1 MGAFGPRFHI
11 TTYTTQSA
19 NLMLRQLGLTIYLA
33 GLGLSAGAGFFE
45 TVFTLQGLKWV
56 AISIALCV
64 VPVLLIGFISAKVFK
79 ISYADN
85 VGMLCGGMANPFAL
99 DYAGNGADGD
109 DPAVAYATVYP
120 AGIFL
125 RVISAQIIILLLG

>member
-1 MGAFGPRFHI
+1 M
-11 TTYTTQSA
+11 
-19 NLMLRQLGLTIYLA
+19 
-33 GLGLSAGAGFFE
+33 SAGAGFFD

-56 AISIALCV
+56 IISIVLCV
-64 VPVLLIGFISAKVFK
+64 IPVLIVGIAAARLFK
-79 ISYADN
+79 TSYADN

-99 DYAGNGADGD
+99 DFAGNPSNGE

-120 AGIFL
+120 VSIFL

>member
-1 MGAFGPRFHI
+1 
-11 TTYTTQSA
+11 
-19 NLMLRQLGLTIYLA
+19 MLRQLGLTIDLA

-45 TVFTLQGLKWV
+45 TVFTLEGLKWV

-64 VPVLLIGFISAKVFK
+64 VPVMIIGFISAKVFK
-79 ISYADN
+79 IDYADN

-99 DYAGNGADGD
+99 DYAGSGSDGD